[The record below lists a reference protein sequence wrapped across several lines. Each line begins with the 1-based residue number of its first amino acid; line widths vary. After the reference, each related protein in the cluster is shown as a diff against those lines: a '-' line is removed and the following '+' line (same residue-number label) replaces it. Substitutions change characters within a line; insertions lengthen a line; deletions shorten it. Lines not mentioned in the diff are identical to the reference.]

1 MLFYDKMSNIHTPIS
16 RDSMRIL
23 RAQTLEEQ
31 RKRQIHNIV
40 THIYG
45 NTLNTAKDTNDSRH
59 LYPLPVIQMRRGIE
73 NSPPDFH
80 RTNMLEILAEVQS
93 LFPDCSV
100 EHTNLTMA
108 TARDGKT
115 YDISKMDENLKPF
128 LMEIGRSIEY
138 IIVDWS

>member
-1 MLFYDKMSNIHTPIS
+1 MSHTPTPIS
-16 RDSMRIL
+16 RDSMRAL

-31 RKRQIHNIV
+31 RKRQIHIIV
-40 THIYG
+40 SQIYG
-45 NTLNTAKDTNDSRH
+45 NTLGTAKDTNDSRH
-59 LYPLPVIQMRRGIE
+59 LYPLPEIQMRRGIE

-80 RTNMLEILAEVQS
+80 RTNMLEILAGVQS

-100 EHTNLTMA
+100 EHTTMIMA

-128 LMEIGRSIEY
+128 LIHPGKSMEY
-138 IIVDWS
+138 IVVDWS